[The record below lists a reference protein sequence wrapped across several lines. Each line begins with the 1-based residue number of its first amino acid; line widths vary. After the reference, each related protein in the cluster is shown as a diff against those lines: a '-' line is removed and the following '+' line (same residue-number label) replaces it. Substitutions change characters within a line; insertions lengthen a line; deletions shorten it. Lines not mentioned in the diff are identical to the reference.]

1 MRIEE
6 TLNGRYASLYGE
18 VVTADVYHLCDV
30 ADIVSI
36 NDPNYLHEKGH
47 TRGFNFIPDVI
58 IDLGANIGIFTRYAR
73 ELFPNAVI
81 VSVEPNKANR
91 DVFKRVT
98 TYDPKIIL
106 IPKGIG
112 SGELF
117 RVPGADNG
125 AMECYVSEGPG
136 FSGKD
141 LGAYNTTPTESI
153 LLSDLKEYLPGRK
166 SILKMDIEGAETHI
180 FADPDSMEVLKS
192 IDYIAAEIHY
202 RSADN
207 NGAEEVKKVIDG
219 GIAELSKTHR
229 VIFDN
234 VFLYANRIG

>member
-1 MRIEE
+1 MRIED
-6 TLNGRYASLYGE
+6 TLNGKYASLYGE
-18 VVTADVYHLCDV
+18 VVTADVYHMRDV

-36 NDPNYLHEKGH
+36 NDPTHIHEKGH
-47 TRGFNFIPDVI
+47 SKGFNFIPDVI

-91 DVFKRVT
+91 DVFKQFT
-98 TYDPKIIL
+98 PYDPKIIL

-136 FSGKD
+136 FSEWD
-141 LGAYNTTPTESI
+141 LEDYNTTTTESI
-153 LLSDLKEYLPGRK
+153 LLRDLKEYLPGRK
-166 SILKMDIEGAETHI
+166 SLLKMDIEGAEHHI
-180 FADPDSMEVLKS
+180 FGDYYSMEVMKS

-202 RSADN
+202 HSAN
-207 NGAEEVKKVIDG
+207 NDKAEEVKKVIDR
-219 GIAELSKTHR
+219 GIAELSKTHH

-234 VFLYANRIG
+234 VFLYANRL